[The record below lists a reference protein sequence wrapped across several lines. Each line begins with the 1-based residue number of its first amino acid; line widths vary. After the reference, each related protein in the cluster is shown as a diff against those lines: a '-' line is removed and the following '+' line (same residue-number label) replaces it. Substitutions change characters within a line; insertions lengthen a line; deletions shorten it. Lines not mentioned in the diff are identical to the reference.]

1 MTRFIGA
8 RLLQSALILVAV
20 SVVVFGFLRLLP
32 GDPIAMM
39 LGERPHPQVVAEIRK
54 LYRLDE
60 PFHVQYALWL
70 SQVTRGRFG
79 ISYIT
84 RRPVIELIGA
94 ALGPTLALAVASLA
108 IGVTVGL
115 VTGVIAAV
123 YRGRRQDVVA
133 SVLAFVGISV
143 PGFFSAVL
151 LIWLFSLALGWL
163 PPTGYVSPTTSLAGF
178 GRHLALPALALGL
191 ILAAS
196 TMRMIR
202 SGVLEVLGREYVRTA
217 RAKGLGEGEVVGR
230 HVLRNALIPAVT
242 AVGLQLADLLGGAV
256 IIESVF
262 AIPGLGRLT
271 LDSIFARDYPVLQA
285 SILMLTGIF
294 LLANLAADLVYAL
307 IDPRIRFD

>member
-1 MTRFIGA
+1 MARFVGA
-8 RLLQSALILVAV
+8 RLVQLAFIVAAV

-54 LYRLDE
+54 LYRLDQ

-70 SQVTRGRFG
+70 AQVARGNLG

-84 RRPVIELIGA
+84 RRPVAALIGE
-94 ALGPTLALAVASLA
+94 ALGPTVGLALAALA
-108 IGVTVGL
+108 IGVVGG
-115 VTGVIAAV
+115 VTAGILAAL
-123 YRGRRQDVVA
+123 YRNTARDVAA
-133 SVLAFVGISV
+133 SVLAFAGISI
-143 PGFFSAVL
+143 PSFFLAVL
-151 LIWLFSLALGWL
+151 LIWVFSLALRWL
-163 PPTGYVSPTTSLAGF
+163 PPTGYVSPTVSIAGWA
-178 GRHLALPALALGL
+178 RHMALPAVALGL

-196 TMRMIR
+196 TMRLVR

-217 RAKGLGEGEVVGR
+217 RAKGLAERVVVGR
-230 HVLRNALIPAVT
+230 HVLRNAMIPAVT

-271 LDSIFARDYPVLQA
+271 LDSIFARDYPVLQSA
-285 SILMLTGIF
+285 ILMLTGVFI
-294 LLANLAADLVYAL
+294 LANLLADVTYAL
-307 IDPRIRFD
+307 IDPRIRYD

>member
-1 MTRFIGA
+1 MGRFVGA
-8 RLLQSALILVAV
+8 RLLQTAFIVAAV

-70 SQVTRGRFG
+70 AQVGRGNLG

-84 RRPVIELIGA
+84 RRPVTELIATAFPPTLGLALTALGLGVLVGA
-94 ALGPTLALAVASLA
+94 AT
-108 IGVTVGL
+108 GL
-115 VTGVIAAV
+115 LAAV
-123 YRGRRQDVVA
+123 YRQSLRDVVA

-151 LIWLFSLALGWL
+151 LIWLFSLTLGWL
-163 PPTGYVSPTTSLAGF
+163 PPTGYVSPAVSMGDWA
-178 GRHLALPALALGL
+178 RHMALPASALGL

-196 TMRMIR
+196 TMRMVR
-202 SGVLEVLGREYVRTA
+202 SGVLEVLGREYIRTA
-217 RAKGLGEGEVVGR
+217 RAKGLGEGRVLGR
-230 HVLRNALIPAVT
+230 HVLRNAAIPAVT

-294 LLANLAADLVYAL
+294 LLANLAADVTYAL
-307 IDPRIRFD
+307 IDPRIRYE

>member
-1 MTRFIGA
+1 MSRLVGA
-8 RLLQSALILVAV
+8 RLLQGALILLAV

-60 PFHVQYALWL
+60 PFHVQYAVWL
-70 SQVTRGRFG
+70 GQVVRGQLG

-84 RRPVIELIGA
+84 RRPVTELIGTA
-94 ALGPTLALAVASLA
+94 VGPTVALAVTALLV
-108 IGVTVGL
+108 GVAVGL
-115 VTGVIAAV
+115 LTGVLAAV
-123 YRGRRQDVVA
+123 YRGRHQDVVA

-151 LIWLFSLALGWL
+151 LIWLFSLTLGWL
-163 PPTGYVSPTTSLAGF
+163 PPTGYVSPAAGWAGF
-178 GRHLALPALALGL
+178 GRHMTLPALALGL

-217 RAKGLGEGEVVGR
+217 RAKGLGEGRVVGR

-294 LLANLAADLVYAL
+294 LLANLATDLVYAL
-307 IDPRIRFD
+307 IDPRIRYD

>member
-1 MTRFIGA
+1 MGRFIGA
-8 RLLQSALILVAV
+8 RLVQLVFILAAV

-39 LGERPHPQVVAEIRK
+39 LGERPHPQVVAEIRT
-54 LYRLDE
+54 LYHLDR
-60 PFHVQYALWL
+60 PFHVQYGLWL
-70 SQVTRGRFG
+70 AQIARGNLG

-84 RRPVIELIGA
+84 RRPVTELIGA
-94 ALGPTLALAVASLA
+94 ALGPTLGLALSSLA
-108 IGVTVGL
+108 LGVTLGL
-115 VTGVIAAV
+115 TAGVLAALH
-123 YRGRRQDVVA
+123 RNTARDVVA
-133 SVLAFVGISV
+133 SVLAFTGISI
-143 PGFFSAVL
+143 PSFFLAVL
-151 LIWLFSLALGWL
+151 LIWVFSLALRWL
-163 PPTGYVSPTTSLAGF
+163 PPTGYVSPAVSVLGWA
-178 GRHLALPALALGL
+178 RHMTLPAVALGL

-196 TMRMIR
+196 TMRLVR

-217 RAKGLGEGEVVGR
+217 RAKGLAEPAVVGR
-230 HVLRNALIPAVT
+230 HVLRNAVIPAVT

-294 LLANLAADLVYAL
+294 ILANLLADVTYAL
-307 IDPRIRFD
+307 IDPRIRYD

>member
-1 MTRFIGA
+1 VGRFLGA
-8 RLLQSALILVAV
+8 RLAQTVLVVVAA

-60 PFHVQYALWL
+60 PFHVQYALWAG
-70 SQVTRGRFG
+70 QVLRGNLG

-84 RRPVIELIGA
+84 RRPVTELIATAFGPTVTLA
-94 ALGPTLALAVASLA
+94 VTALGVGVAL
-108 IGVTVGL
+108 GL
-115 VTGVIAAV
+115 LTGLLAAV
-123 YRGRRQDVVA
+123 HRSRREDVVA

-143 PGFFSAVL
+143 PSFFSAVL
-151 LIWLFSLALGWL
+151 LIWLFSLTLGWL
-163 PPTGYVSPTTSLAGF
+163 PPTGYVSPLVSWQGWA
-178 GRHLALPALALGL
+178 RHMLLPASALGL
-191 ILAAS
+191 ILGAS

-217 RAKGLGEGEVVGR
+217 RAKGLAERRVIGR
-230 HVLRNALIPAVT
+230 HVLRNALVPAVT

-285 SILMLTGIF
+285 SILMLTVIF
-294 LLANLAADLVYAL
+294 LLANLAADCVYAL
-307 IDPRIRFD
+307 IDPRIRYD